1 FSTWAGPVT
10 LVVGGEYREQ
20 ELDQSSN
27 ADPTI
32 PLDLKGLRG
41 VPPFVQQ
48 YNIVNVGTAKGK
60 LRVKEAFMETLVPL
74 IANKPLIESLD
85 FNGAVRYTDY
95 SVSGGVTTWKTGLI
109 WNLNEELTIRS
120 ALSRDIRAPSLYEFF
135 SGSQQGQRIFLDPHT
150 GTVSVAATDSSGNL
164 ELQPEEGTTKT
175 LGFIYQ
181 PSWMDGLGIS
191 FDYYDIEIEDAILA
205 PDVVDNVI
213 ACEASNGTSPVCDFV
228 VRPLPYSD
236 TSPANFPLV
245 IKTQPINTATLTQ
258 KGYDLE
264 INYEFPADVF
274 NNNWPGTFEIRG
286 LANYVPEQ
294 ETLVAKGQPAQK
306 RAGYFL
312 NPR

>member
-1 FSTWAGPVT
+1 GEIVCNVSLTHPGLYPGCVPLNIFGVGAPSQEAINWVLGESIWKVENDMDIISGEIGGEIFSTWAGPVT

-164 ELQPEEGTTKT
+164 ELQPEEATTKT

-181 PSWMDGLGIS
+181 PSWMDRLGIS
-191 FDYYDIEIEDAILA
+191 
-205 PDVVDNVI
+205 
-213 ACEASNGTSPVCDFV
+213 
-228 VRPLPYSD
+228 
-236 TSPANFPLV
+236 
-245 IKTQPINTATLTQ
+245 
-258 KGYDLE
+258 
-264 INYEFPADVF
+264 
-274 NNNWPGTFEIRG
+274 
-286 LANYVPEQ
+286 
-294 ETLVAKGQPAQK
+294 
-306 RAGYFL
+306 
-312 NPR
+312 